1 MPTKKPRISI
11 TLEPETYRQIS
22 NMAKKENK
30 DLSVIGRELIEDALN
45 AEVCQENLDFLSTI
59 IREQLS
65 AIMHLYMEHDL
76 RLLSKTCMQAGTAA
90 YLCAET
96 LSRFVPDGKRLD
108 FAAAYEKAQKK
119 SLAYLKTQFPID
131 LEE

>member
-65 AIMHLYMEHDL
+65 AIMHFIH
-76 RLLSKTCMQAGTAA
+76 GTRFTLVIKNMYASRNCCIS
-90 YLCAET
+90 LCRNIKPVC
-96 LSRFVPDGKRLD
+96 SRWEATGFCSG
-108 FAAAYEKAQKK
+108 
-119 SLAYLKTQFPID
+119 I
-131 LEE
+131 